1 MYRSSANNPILIS
14 DIDEPVVRNDA
25 VVALDNEI
33 ADSANTGYNG
43 CRFVFTLNNP
53 GAHPLLGAVST
64 YDNADFGDVLA
75 SRFPPLKYVIWSLE
89 KGAQG
94 TPHYQ
99 GYFELEKKAK
109 SGPLIK
115 NKARPLGMWVAPAR
129 GTAAQSIEYISHTGK
144 HIGKGNLLGGP
155 WEKGK
160 HHTVKHSRK
169 S

>member
-1 MYRSSANNPILIS
+1 MYRSSNNNPILIS
-14 DIDEPVVRNDA
+14 DNDEPVAVAGA
-25 VVALDNEI
+25 VVEIDNDV

-43 CRFVFTLNNP
+43 CRYVFTLNNP

-64 YDNADFGDVLA
+64 YDNENFGDVLS
-75 SRFPPLKYVIWSLE
+75 SRFPPLKYAIWSLE

-99 GYFELEKKAK
+99 GYLELVKKSKFSA
-109 SGPLIK
+109 LK
-115 NKARPLGMWVAPAR
+115 NKARPLGMWIAPAR
-129 GTAAQSIEYISHTGK
+129 GTAAHSVEYISHTGK

-160 HHTVKHSRK
+160 TKHK
-169 S
+169 